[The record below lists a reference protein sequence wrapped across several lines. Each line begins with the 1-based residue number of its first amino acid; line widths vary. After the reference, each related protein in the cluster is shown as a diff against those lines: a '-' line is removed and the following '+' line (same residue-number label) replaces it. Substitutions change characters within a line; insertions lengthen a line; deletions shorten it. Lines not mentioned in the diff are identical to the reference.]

1 MESAPL
7 PAALLLPPGPCP
19 GTTWWDTAI
28 RLATRQ
34 HVHVE
39 TLVRDVAELMRL
51 IWDPDTPEQVG
62 VVATRAVLPPE
73 PLIVLDELTAD
84 RGRPRWVQR
93 RRW

>member
-1 MESAPL
+1 MQPET
-7 PAALLLPPGPCP
+7 PAALLIPPGACP
-19 GTTWWDTAI
+19 GTTWWATVM
-28 RLATRQ
+28 RLATTQ

-51 IWDPDTPEQVG
+51 IWDPDSPERVG
-62 VVATRAVLPPE
+62 VVATRAELPPE
-73 PLIVLDELTAD
+73 PLIVLDELRAD